1 MAATTG
7 PRNGLQ
13 HSWDLGENGWNTGM
27 DANMKYLDN
36 FGSHLSIKD
45 RDLATPPGSPA
56 NGDTYATAA
65 SPTGAWAGKAVGTLA
80 MWSTQDAAWRFFT
93 PRAGM
98 LMYIE
103 DEQKISV
110 FKTGTGWSAG
120 VAI

>member
-1 MAATTG
+1 MSSTTG

-13 HSWDLGENGWNTGM
+13 HSWALGESGWHTGM
-27 DANMKYLDN
+27 DANLKYLDN

-56 NGDTYATAA
+56 NGDSYIIAA
-65 SPTGAWAGKAVGTLA
+65 SATGAWAGKAAGTLT
-80 MWSTQDAAWRFFT
+80 MYSTQDTAWRFFT
-93 PRAGM
+93 PRTGM
-98 LMYIE
+98 LCYIE

-110 FKTGTGWSAG
+110 YKTGTGWSAG